1 MTNAHEEKETR
12 LMTQLATTT
21 PTTNGEAPLP
31 RRAGT
36 RALLP
41 SAWLNRTLHLEYVGA
56 SSEAQETTATLLDW
70 CPIGLLLNIAGAKT
84 LLPRER
90 LVLCE
95 LAENVRKRSR
105 IARHGRG
112 SSTPPGTS
120 ERRPKGRASS
130 LAGLCYTN
138 TPSPPS

>member
-1 MTNAHEEKETR
+1 
-12 LMTQLATTT
+12 MTQLATTT

-90 LVLCE
+90 RLVQASGKRTEEVEDRQAWEGLE
-95 LAENVRKRSR
+95 HTSGHVRGKAE
-105 IARHGRG
+105 GEG
-112 SSTPPGTS
+112 
-120 ERRPKGRASS
+120 E
-130 LAGLCYTN
+130 
-138 TPSPPS
+138 

>member
-1 MTNAHEEKETR
+1 MINDEIFRLPGAETQRKREKHDI
-12 LMTQLATTT
+12 
-21 PTTNGEAPLP
+21 EAP
-31 RRAGT
+31 G
-36 RALLP
+36 
-41 SAWLNRTLHLEYVGA
+41 GGK
-56 SSEAQETTATLLDW
+56 

-90 LVLCE
+90 PVLCE
-95 LAENVRKRSR
+95 LVENVRKRSR

-120 ERRPKGRASS
+120 EGRPKGRASS